1 MVEEMEKCAGVHFS
15 RVGRVRRDIYE
26 QIQYQKKRG
35 LTGENSMIG
44 KMCFLF
50 SFNSIHNIIFLYS

>member
-26 QIQYQKKRG
+26 QIQYQKKGVNWREQHDWEDV
-35 LTGENSMIG
+35 LS
-44 KMCFLF
+44 FLF
-50 SFNSIHNIIFLYS
+50 QFNS